1 MSRAAAM
8 TYDVY
13 LSVPNNGEGYRA
25 HLVSLSER
33 MHGKTQADARVGT
46 SDQPDTSFRHIVE
59 ECCGDA

>member
-13 LSVPNNGEGYRA
+13 LSVPNNGEGYHA

-33 MHGKTQADARVGT
+33 MHGKTQADA
-46 SDQPDTSFRHIVE
+46 
-59 ECCGDA
+59 